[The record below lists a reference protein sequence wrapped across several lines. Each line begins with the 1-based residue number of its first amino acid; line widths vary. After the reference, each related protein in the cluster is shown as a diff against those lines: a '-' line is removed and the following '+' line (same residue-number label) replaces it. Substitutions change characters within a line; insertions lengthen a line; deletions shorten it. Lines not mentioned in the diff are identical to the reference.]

1 MVAADAG
8 MAVGFTATL
17 VGMTGTAGTMAVD
30 EHAASNNIAL
40 QVKTTNRLNMVILLL
55 HSS

>member
-8 MAVGFTATL
+8 MAVGFTTTL

-55 HSS
+55 HSN